1 MINNYTEALSNYRA
15 VNISKLDIPLDG
27 IPITEVTTYH
37 LSLVVVYYVLA
48 AVGFAFT
55 TVCLIFNF
63 TQRNK
68 K

>member
-1 MINNYTEALSNYRA
+1 M
-15 VNISKLDIPLDG
+15 DG
-27 IPITEVTTYH
+27 IPITEITTYH

-48 AVGFAFT
+48 AVGLAFT
-55 TVCLIFNF
+55 TACLIFNF